1 MDEIQY
7 EYRDG
12 KNILTLRKKRIGPV
26 KPFSGSYG
34 ENRKREGAFSRE
46 SAAVK

>member
-12 KNILTLRKKRIGPV
+12 KNILTLLKKRIGPV

-34 ENRKREGAFSRE
+34 RTEKERSFLKR